1 MVKTYEPYNE
11 EQTLLLR
18 LKSGDYQAFTQLYQR
33 YSLRLLGRI
42 IRLVKSEETAEEILQ
57 TLFLKVWER
66 RDQIDADKPL
76 KPFLFTIA
84 QNLVYDHFRRMALD
98 ERFRNEFIKQ
108 YAEDYQHIEEELTFK
123 QTQENVM
130 NAIKAL
136 PPQCQKVFILFK
148 IEGKS
153 YAEICETLNISK
165 STVNNHLT
173 KANSLLKSNL
183 PLYQYRL
190 LATFV
195 FLWCQ
200 L

>member
-1 MVKTYEPYNE
+1 MVKTYEPYND

-190 LATFV
+190 LTTFV

>member
-1 MVKTYEPYNE
+1 VKTYEPYND
-11 EQTLLLR
+11 EQTLLLL
-18 LKSGDYQAFTQLYQR
+18 LKSGDYHAFTQLYQR

-42 IRLVKSEETAEEILQ
+42 IRLVKSDETAEEILQ

-66 RDQIDADKPL
+66 RDQIDPDKSL

-108 YAEDYQHIEEELTFK
+108 YAEDYQHIEEDLTFK

-190 LATFV
+190 LTAFV

>member
-66 RDQIDADKPL
+66 RDQIDADKSL

-190 LATFV
+190 LTAFV

>member
-1 MVKTYEPYNE
+1 MVKTYEPYND

-76 KPFLFTIA
+76 KPLLFTIA

-190 LATFV
+190 LTTFV

>member
-1 MVKTYEPYNE
+1 MVKTYEPYND

-42 IRLVKSEETAEEILQ
+42 IRLVKSDETAEEILQ

>member
-1 MVKTYEPYNE
+1 MKTYEPYND
-11 EQTLLLR
+11 EQTLLLL
-18 LKSGDYQAFTQLYQR
+18 LKSGDYHAFTQLYQR

-66 RDQIDADKPL
+66 RDQIDPDKSL

-108 YAEDYQHIEEELTFK
+108 YAEDYQHIEEDLTFK

-190 LATFV
+190 LTAFV

>member
-1 MVKTYEPYNE
+1 MVKTYEPYND

-66 RDQIDADKPL
+66 RDQIDADKSL
-76 KPFLFTIA
+76 KSFLFTIA

-190 LATFV
+190 LTTFV
-195 FLWCQ
+195 LLWCQ

>member
-1 MVKTYEPYNE
+1 VKNYEPYND
-11 EQTLLLR
+11 EQTLVLL
-18 LKSGDYQAFTQLYQR
+18 LKSGDYHAFTQLYQR

-66 RDQIDADKPL
+66 RDQIDPDKSL

-108 YAEDYQHIEEELTFK
+108 YAEDYQHIEEDLTFK

-190 LATFV
+190 LTAFV

>member
-1 MVKTYEPYNE
+1 MVKTYEPYND

-42 IRLVKSEETAEEILQ
+42 IRLVKSEHTAEEILQ

>member
-1 MVKTYEPYNE
+1 VKTYEPYND
-11 EQTLLLR
+11 EQTLLLL
-18 LKSGDYQAFTQLYQR
+18 LKSGDYHAFTQLYQR

-66 RDQIDADKPL
+66 RDQIDPDKSL

-108 YAEDYQHIEEELTFK
+108 YAEDYQHIEEDLTFK

-190 LATFV
+190 LTAFV

>member
-1 MVKTYEPYNE
+1 MVKTYEPYND

-173 KANSLLKSNL
+173 KANSILKSNL

>member
-1 MVKTYEPYNE
+1 MVKTYEPYND

-66 RDQIDADKPL
+66 RDQIDADKSL

-190 LATFV
+190 LTTFV

>member
-1 MVKTYEPYNE
+1 MKTYEPYND
-11 EQTLLLR
+11 EQTLLLL
-18 LKSGDYQAFTQLYQR
+18 LKSGDYHAFTQLYQR

-42 IRLVKSEETAEEILQ
+42 IRLVKSDETAEEILQ

-66 RDQIDADKPL
+66 RDQIDPDKSL

-108 YAEDYQHIEEELTFK
+108 YAEDYQHIEEDLTFK

-190 LATFV
+190 LTAFV

>member
-1 MVKTYEPYNE
+1 MVKTYEPYND

-66 RDQIDADKPL
+66 RDQIDADKSL

-190 LATFV
+190 LTTFV
-195 FLWCQ
+195 LLWCQ

>member
-1 MVKTYEPYNE
+1 MVKTYEPYND

-108 YAEDYQHIEEELTFK
+108 YAEGYQHIEEELTFK

-190 LATFV
+190 LTTFV

>member
-1 MVKTYEPYNE
+1 MVKTYEPYND

>member
-66 RDQIDADKPL
+66 RDQIDADKSL

>member
-66 RDQIDADKPL
+66 RDQIDADKSL

-190 LATFV
+190 LTTFV